1 MAYSGSGTKSD
12 PYIVDNWADF
22 LTVEN
27 LRYGIYIKW
36 ADKENPEDKVVPEL
50 TINPNDAWKAK
61 EVDFNG
67 WTFEQI
73 NAEVDYVYGTAQFVI
88 RLLEYED
95 PKIYNWHVK
104 VWNIKHCGVRL
115 MYQTADMYNCYFD
128 RFVTRPLSS
137 NSTFWQRTDT
147 QGVQVLAS
155 CRFHY
160 SVINSYT
167 EECNMIVPDGE
178 YNNSELYVHYKYTG
192 NTATKTKHSAFL
204 YCMARFRNSY
214 VGGVIDVSEGTG
226 SFAITDPSKTGGL
239 WDPGAYYSNSII
251 NIKFLVSENCT
262 ISPYNNNTTFTSLG
276 TNVKSYF
283 VIDNGNNYDNMG
295 SVPVAIRCTGNDII
309 NPERLSAD
317 NFPYIND
324 DDVRYSQYDGKSP
337 NLFYGGLQQVMYNP
351 GTGEPA
357 TGVTSW
363 VSSVEAIPVSPDTEY
378 TFSAKKYPEESMG
391 LFTLEYDRN
400 MTFLSY
406 GYTAKTPENDCRT
419 WTTSSNTKYIRV
431 EITGSSRY
439 YYPSDFEDFNLNL
452 GGEELPYVP
461 YGDRTGEDWRWRQ
474 NAFVN
479 DGVPFLPFWF
489 YPIYVPPVIYPTERA
504 ERISVYDISEPQS
517 GFDHNGVAVL
527 CPSEVIS
534 TKEDKGRWD
543 IEIVHPIDQWGKWT
557 YIIGQNVVKVN
568 GQLFRVDE
576 VETYL
581 DADAEYVTAHA
592 KHISY
597 DMSDVW
603 INEANFSANGGTNYY
618 IKLYASR
625 VKDFPNQQHVVGEY
639 VFNVTSDITGTME
652 CAIEDQNLIEALFGA
667 DNSFIN
673 RYGGEL
679 YRDNFNMTINQHLE
693 GADNAFSIRYGQDLT
708 KISFKIDFSQWI
720 TNLICVDNFGS
731 LVGVWYDTSGDW
743 MVHHHKTKRVHFTYA
758 ELVDP
763 DYAIER
769 LDKDTMNLW
778 AQVSTP
784 IISIE
789 IKVAAIKN
797 DPKYK
802 DFLNLQNFDVGY
814 SGQIYVEHLGIDVS
828 MKIVSIR
835 RNELTGEAISIT
847 LGNSRGSLIRQTVL
861 SQTIVPNGSIEAK
874 QEAAIAQVQQELFD
888 TNTTIMAQSIG
899 NMQDYAISDIE
910 KRSIAQLEGLI

>member
-1 MAYSGSGTKSD
+1 MAYSGSGTKAD

-27 LRYGIYIKW
+27 LRYDTYIKW
-36 ADKENPEDKVVPEL
+36 ADKDNPDDKVVPPV
-50 TINPNDAWKAK
+50 TVNTRTDWKAA

-73 NAEVDYVYGTAQFVI
+73 YIDASYPTV
-88 RLLEYED
+88 RLIYMLAFAD
-95 PKIYNWHVK
+95 TKIYNWHIINLIFKDCQV
-104 VWNIKHCGVRL
+104 NFIDNL
-115 MYQTADMYNCYFD
+115 TDMYNCYFD
-128 RFVTRPLSS
+128 NVICEPQSS
-137 NSTFWQRTDT
+137 TSAYWTY
-147 QGVQVLAS
+147 QGLGNEIFRY
-155 CRFHY
+155 CNFRY
-160 SVINSYT
+160 SVINTYT
-167 EECNMIVPDGE
+167 EECNMVIPSGQ
-178 YNNSELYVHYKYTG
+178 YYNSEVYVHYKYTG
-192 NTATKTKHSAFL
+192 TTAIKS
-204 YCMARFRNSY
+204 RNSIFINEIGLHNSY
-214 VGGVIDVSEGTG
+214 MGGVIDVSNGSG
-226 SFAITDPSKTGGL
+226 SFAITDPHRDVTHGYQYPSGMRFE
-239 WDPGAYYSNSII
+239 NSII
-251 NIKFLVSENCT
+251 NIEYKVSENCT
-262 ISPYNNNTTFTSLG
+262 ISAYNSNTTFYELPGNIKTYYV
-276 TNVKSYF
+276 TN
-283 VIDNGNNYDNMG
+283 NGNNQG
-295 SVPVAIRCTGNDII
+295 GLTSIPSSIRCTKDDIR
-309 NPERLSAD
+309 NPDTLSTD
-317 NFPYIND
+317 DFPFISD
-324 DDVRYSQYDGKSP
+324 DEVRYPQYGGKSP
-337 NLFYGGLQQVMYNP
+337 NLVYGGIDTKMYNP
-351 GTGEPA
+351 GTGEYMPNVQ
-357 TGVTSW
+357 GW
-363 VSSVEAIPVSPDTEY
+363 ISSVNLIEVSPDTEY
-378 TFSAKKYPEESMG
+378 TFSTRYMPKESIG
-391 LFTLEYDRN
+391 LFTYEYDAN
-400 MTFLSY
+400 NNFIIAQATTTSATL
-406 GYTAKTPENDCRT
+406 TCRT
-419 WTTSSNTKYIRV
+419 WTTGSTTKYVRCS
-431 EITGSSRY
+431 ITGLEGMGV
-439 YYPSDFEDFNLNL
+439 SDFGDFNLNL
-452 GGEELPYVP
+452 GGEQLPYSP
-461 YGDRTGEDWRWRQ
+461 YGDRTDEDWRWRQ
-474 NAFVN
+474 TVYIN

-489 YPIYVPPVIYPTERA
+489 YPIYEPPVIYPIERA

-568 GQLFRVDE
+568 GQLFRIDE

-603 INEANFSANGGTNYY
+603 INEANFTANGGTNYY

-652 CAIEDQNLIEALFGA
+652 CAIEDQNLTEALFGA